1 MDNIKLTIHTPGDK
15 KAVEVAFQNLSAFTP
30 HPIPYRYSINDITNN
45 EELQENGKLRHQE
58 QRSDIGGGMQ
68 LPRTEKLILLVKGN
82 SDASKLTIGETVY
95 ELEGGSKLFEIDMFD
110 FGLRITDGGE
120 VELKCDKPI
129 SVAFIARY

>member
-15 KAVEVAFQNLSAFTP
+15 KAVEVAFQNLSAIVP
-30 HPIPYRYSINDITNN
+30 YPILYRYSINDIVNYA
-45 EELQENGKLRHQE
+45 ELQANGKLRHME
-58 QRSDIGGGMQ
+58 QRSDIGGGIQ

-82 SDASKLTIGETVY
+82 SDAAKLTIGEAVY

-110 FGLRITDGGE
+110 FGLRINEGGE

>member
-1 MDNIKLTIHTPGDK
+1 MNIIKLTIHTPGDK
-15 KAVEVAFQNLSAFTP
+15 KAVEVAFQNLRTNTP
-30 HPIPYRYSINDITNN
+30 YPILYRYGIDDIANKT
-45 EELQENGKLRHQE
+45 EMQKNGKLRHGE
-58 QRSDIGGGMQ
+58 QRSDIGGGIQ

-82 SDASKLTIGETVY
+82 DDASKLTIGETVY

-110 FGLRITDGGE
+110 FGLRISDFGE

>member
-15 KAVEVAFQNLSAFTP
+15 TVRAIDFQNLSANTP
-30 HPIPYRYSINDITNN
+30 HPIPYRYSINDIANY
-45 EELQENGKLRHQE
+45 EKLQANGKLRHTE
-58 QRSDIGGGMQ
+58 RRSVVGGGIQ
-68 LPRTEKLILLVKGN
+68 LPRTEKLILLVKGH

-110 FGLRITDGGE
+110 FGLMINEGGE

-129 SVAFIARY
+129 GVALIARY

>member
-15 KAVEVAFQNLSAFTP
+15 KAVEVAFQNLSANTP
-30 HPIPYRYSINDITNN
+30 HPIPYRYSIDDIVNYA
-45 EELQENGKLRHQE
+45 ELQANGKLRHTE
-58 QRSDIGGGMQ
+58 RRSDIGGGIQ

-82 SDASKLTIGETVY
+82 SDASKLTIGEAVY

-110 FGLRITDGGE
+110 FGLRMDEYRE
-120 VELKCDKPI
+120 VNIKCDKPI

>member
-15 KAVEVAFQNLSAFTP
+15 KAVGVAFQNLSATTP
-30 HPIPYRYSINDITNN
+30 HVIPYRYSVDDIVNYA
-45 EELQENGKLRHQE
+45 ELQANGKLRHME
-58 QRSDIGGGMQ
+58 KRSDINGGIQ

-82 SDASKLTIGETVY
+82 SEASKLTIGGAVY

-110 FGLRITDGGE
+110 FGLRIDEGGE

>member
-1 MDNIKLTIHTPGDK
+1 MNNIKLTIHTPGDK
-15 KAVEVAFQNLSAFTP
+15 KAVEVAFQNLSANTP
-30 HPIPYRYSINDITNN
+30 HQIPYRYIVDDIVNYA
-45 EELQENGKLRHQE
+45 ELQANGKLRHTE
-58 QRSDIGGGMQ
+58 RRSDIDGGIQ

-82 SDASKLTIGETVY
+82 SDASKLTIGETVC

-110 FGLRITDGGE
+110 FGLRLNGGFE

>member
-15 KAVEVAFQNLSAFTP
+15 KAVEVAFQNLSANTP
-30 HPIPYRYSINDITNN
+30 HPIPYRYSVNDIANYA
-45 EELQENGKLRHQE
+45 ELQANGKLRHIE
-58 QRSDIGGGMQ
+58 RRSDVGGIQ

-82 SDASKLTIGETVY
+82 SDASKLTIGGAVY

-110 FGLRITDGGE
+110 FGLRINEGGE

>member
-15 KAVEVAFQNLSAFTP
+15 KAVEVAFQNLSATTP
-30 HPIPYRYSINDITNN
+30 HLIPYRYSVDNIANYA
-45 EELQENGKLRHQE
+45 ELQANGKLRHAE
-58 QRSDIGGGMQ
+58 RRSDIDGGIQ
-68 LPRTEKLILLVKGN
+68 LPRTEKLILLVKGD
-82 SDASKLTIGETVY
+82 SAASKLTIGETVY

-110 FGLRITDGGE
+110 FGLMINEGGE